1 MIFAYCHGLTL
12 WSLSMETIYIY
23 SICQTKYPSHTS
35 PKRFW
40 PCSLNFGYASVTQ
53 TISNPLEISEESY
66 PIHRLNSFP
75 PLGSLRWLLLV
86 FLLLDEASPLGAGS
100 WSNPDALVVALPNIC
115 TLASSS
121 LSAHYPSLYP
131 LFSGSEVSFPL
142 FLCSHFSDQLLRLIV
157 SIFYRRL
164 FVWIICLGKIHP
176 QTLKSHT
183 MIVKWNNSFRLC
195 GIIEFYL
202 VLKYMGD

>member
-1 MIFAYCHGLTL
+1 MIFAYCHGLTV
-12 WSLSMETIYIY
+12 WSFSMETIYIY

-53 TISNPLEISEESY
+53 TIYNPLEISEESY
-66 PIHRLNSFP
+66 PIHRLNSFR
-75 PLGSLRWLLLV
+75 PLDSLRWLLLV

-100 WSNPDALVVALPNIC
+100 WSNPDALVLALPNIC

-121 LSAHYPSLYP
+121 LLSPLSLLYP
-131 LFSGSEVSFPL
+131 LFVGSKVSFPL
-142 FLCSHFSDQLLRLIV
+142 CNHLSDQLLRPIV
-157 SIFYRRL
+157 TILYRRL

-183 MIVKWNNSFRLC
+183 MIVKWNNIFRLC